1 MKTWV
6 SVLIVTVLIAIPA
19 MMLGPVIRLNPE
31 GAAAPTAAHIPYF
44 LLLALWESVLLG
56 LGISFLLFEWP
67 VIRRVSPDSRVRAYA
82 IDCLS
87 AG

>member
-1 MKTWV
+1 
-6 SVLIVTVLIAIPA
+6 LIVTVLIAVPA
-19 MMLGPVIRLNPE
+19 IKLGPIIWPNPE
-31 GAAAPTAAHIPYF
+31 GAAAPTAAQMPYF
-44 LLLALWESVLLG
+44 LLLALWDGVLLG
-56 LGISFLLFEWP
+56 LGVLVLLFGWP